1 MMSVVATNFSTIYI
15 KMTQENDRQKAFR
28 LLQDD
33 KTGYGA
39 PPSAE
44 NIRADLLEAIEA
56 MQQAGIVL
64 RGPSTIDPQ
73 NLSRTIRHTYAT
85 LKAKIQQAE
94 ISELRD
100 ISNSLLMLHFQGT
113 QGGRRKPRVKKSRR
127 TRKHHHRSRRAKRS

>member
-1 MMSVVATNFSTIYI
+1 MS
-15 KMTQENDRQKAFR
+15 QETDLQKALR

-33 KTGYGA
+33 VTGYGA
-39 PPSAE
+39 RRRGGNE
-44 NIRADLLEAIEA
+44 QEFRNKIREDLTDAVEA

-73 NLSRTIRHTYAT
+73 NSSRTIRHTYAT

-100 ISNSLLMLHFQGT
+100 ISNSLLMLHFQG
-113 QGGRRKPRVKKSRR
+113 GRRKPRVKKSRR